1 MTPRMI
7 TKAALG
13 ISAVVGFVTAL
24 WILAAPRSFYDDFP
38 GLGNPWIS
46 PDGPYNEHLLRDY
59 GAGMLALSVL
69 AVCAFVWLSR
79 RLAIATGLAWLAAGV
94 PHLVYHLFNLDPYE
108 TGDQIGIV
116 ASLTVGPIL
125 ALAIVI
131 AGMRLPPEP
140 TSAA

>member
-1 MTPRMI
+1 MTPRTI

-13 ISAVVGFVTAL
+13 ISAISGFVTSL
-24 WILAAPRSFYDDFP
+24 WILLAPRSFYDDFP

-59 GAGMLALSVL
+59 GAGMLGLSVL

-79 RLAIATGLAWLAAGV
+79 RLAIAAGLALLAASV
-94 PHLVYHLFNLDPYE
+94 PHLAYHLFHLDPYE
-108 TGDQIGIV
+108 TGDQVGII

-125 ALAIVI
+125 ALVIVF
-131 AGMRLPPEP
+131 AAMRLSPEP
-140 TSAA
+140 AAIA